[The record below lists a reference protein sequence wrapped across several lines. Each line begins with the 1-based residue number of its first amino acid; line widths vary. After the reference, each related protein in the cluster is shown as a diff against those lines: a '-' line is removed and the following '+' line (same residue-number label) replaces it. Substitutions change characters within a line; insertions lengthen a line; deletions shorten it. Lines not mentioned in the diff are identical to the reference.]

1 MSTTDLIVYDPEF
14 AFQQVCAQAGV
25 SSTMVVEAF
34 TQFVYSIQTCV
45 QETVND
51 LELFHDLICGSKIS
65 YLANNHKKYRIR
77 KKNRNRINKV
87 WRRVFHEYS
96 IQKDKGH
103 T

>member
-1 MSTTDLIVYDPEF
+1 MPTTDLVVYDPEF
-14 AFQQVCAQAGV
+14 AFQQVCAQVGV

-34 TQFVYSIQTCV
+34 TQFVYSIQTYV
-45 QETVND
+45 QEIVND
-51 LELFHDLICGSKIS
+51 LEPFHDLICGSKIS
-65 YLANNHKKYRIR
+65 YLANKHKKYRIR
-77 KKNRNRINKV
+77 KKNRNRINKM